1 MCIPTPMMLAQGL
14 LDHTL
19 NKSKEPD
26 KDNKTVTN
34 YYGQPK
40 TEQEDPIVE
49 ANKASLKT
57 SSKQTS
63 QTDKAY

>member
-1 MCIPTPMMLAQGL
+1 MCVPPMMLATGL
-14 LDHTL
+14 LGHTVAKA
-19 NKSKEPD
+19 NEPD
-26 KDNKTVTN
+26 KDNKTVNN